1 MLAFKSSIIVIIE
14 ASVHFRIPTMKIQS
28 VACLVSA
35 AFLAACSTT
44 SQTVTTTQHD
54 TLEQRLMNK
63 YAAVDVNS
71 QEPAPPAEGPED
83 VPAAG
88 PNDVNHNPIL
98 VPSPLLRYWASSR
111 TP

>member
-1 MLAFKSSIIVIIE
+1 MNI
-14 ASVHFRIPTMKIQS
+14 RIAVS
-28 VACLVSA
+28 FVALACLS
-35 AFLAACSTT
+35 ACSTT
-44 SQTVTTTQHD
+44 SQTTAQRP

-63 YAAVDVNS
+63 YAATDINS
-71 QEPAPPAEGPED
+71 REPAPPAEGPED

-88 PNDVNHNPIL
+88 PNDVNHNPTL

>member
-1 MLAFKSSIIVIIE
+1 
-14 ASVHFRIPTMKIQS
+14 MKLQS
-28 VACLVSA
+28 VAAMLCA

-44 SQTVTTTQHD
+44 SSVTTAERQ
-54 TLEQRLMNK
+54 TLEQRLNAK
-63 YAAVDVNS
+63 YAGVDLNS

-88 PNDVNHNPIL
+88 PDDVDRNPIL
-98 VPSPLLRYWASSR
+98 LPSPLLRYWASSR

>member
-1 MLAFKSSIIVIIE
+1 MKIE
-14 ASVHFRIPTMKIQS
+14 AV
-28 VACLVSA
+28 VCLLG
-35 AFLAACSTT
+35 LALLPACST
-44 SQTVTTTQHD
+44 VKTTAQRG
-54 TLEQRLMNK
+54 TLEQRLSAK
-63 YAAVDVNS
+63 YAQTDTAA

-88 PNDVNHNPIL
+88 PNDVDRNPLL

>member
-1 MLAFKSSIIVIIE
+1 
-14 ASVHFRIPTMKIQS
+14 MKLQS
-28 VACLVSA
+28 VVSLLSV

-44 SQTVTTTQHD
+44 TTTTTAQHQ
-54 TLEQRLMNK
+54 TLEQRLTAK
-63 YAAVDVNS
+63 YAATDVNT
-71 QEPAPPAEGPED
+71 QEPAPPAEGPDD

-88 PNDVNHNPIL
+88 PNDVDRNPVL

>member
-1 MLAFKSSIIVIIE
+1 MN
-14 ASVHFRIPTMKIQS
+14 IQS
-28 VACLVSA
+28 VACLISV

-44 SQTVTTTQHD
+44 TQTAQRD
-54 TLEQRLMNK
+54 TLEQRLMSK
-63 YAAVDVNS
+63 YAAADVGS